1 VKPVGGRPRRGR
13 RPPSVVHSARQE
25 PRRPARGHPPQGGLV
40 ARPPERTLSP
50 MWTLFRFSLRGGE
63 ARAYGDALEILRGAG
78 FRRADAGT
86 AIDADAPFPVAVVA
100 DVRSEPA
107 DVTRAIFSALHEA
120 GLHPVGV
127 SGAPMTLPPPA
138 TVAARA

>member
-1 VKPVGGRPRRGR
+1 
-13 RPPSVVHSARQE
+13 
-25 PRRPARGHPPQGGLV
+25 
-40 ARPPERTLSP
+40 
-50 MWTLFRFSLRGGE
+50 MWTLFRFSLRGG

-78 FRRADAGT
+78 FQRADVA
-86 AIDADAPFPVAVVA
+86 AALDPDAPFPAAVVA

-127 SGAPMTLPPPA
+127 SGAPVTLPPDA
-138 TVAARA
+138 GVGARA